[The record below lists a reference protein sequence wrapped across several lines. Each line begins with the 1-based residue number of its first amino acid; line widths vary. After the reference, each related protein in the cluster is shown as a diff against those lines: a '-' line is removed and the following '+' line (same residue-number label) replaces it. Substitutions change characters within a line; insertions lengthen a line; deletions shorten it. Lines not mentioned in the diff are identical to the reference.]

1 MTCVFYFYIVTKYGS
16 FYVCQVFFL
25 YIWFLAQ
32 VRCQWNKMH
41 VLFPSLGKHYSQ
53 IKIKYTLSRGLH
65 PLKTSET
72 SLICHNG
79 SHQLCKVMQIRQM
92 NEKVQAIP
100 TVSSLNKLFMK
111 LTADKLVVRRQVRK
125 HKYFYPLNRNN
136 FNNSTR
142 DVKVS
147 EVIHC
152 FYSKQLMQ
160 SVVSEVP

>member
-1 MTCVFYFYIVTKYGS
+1 
-16 FYVCQVFFL
+16 
-25 YIWFLAQ
+25 
-32 VRCQWNKMH
+32 
-41 VLFPSLGKHYSQ
+41 
-53 IKIKYTLSRGLH
+53 
-65 PLKTSET
+65 
-72 SLICHNG
+72 
-79 SHQLCKVMQIRQM
+79 MQIRQM

-152 FYSKQLMQ
+152 FYSK
-160 SVVSEVP
+160 